1 MVDLFLVLPAL
12 GLAVGAVPV
21 EQDGERDDEERVRHG
36 DRRHDREH
44 DVVPVAQRKKELW
57 NILLPDLLMSHCSS
71 LLKVSITIQGFS
83 LL

>member
-1 MVDLFLVLPAL
+1 MRLTLDSLVVALPGVCVLLVLLAL

-44 DVVPVAQRKKELW
+44 DVVPVAQRKKEL
-57 NILLPDLLMSHCSS
+57 
-71 LLKVSITIQGFS
+71 
-83 LL
+83 